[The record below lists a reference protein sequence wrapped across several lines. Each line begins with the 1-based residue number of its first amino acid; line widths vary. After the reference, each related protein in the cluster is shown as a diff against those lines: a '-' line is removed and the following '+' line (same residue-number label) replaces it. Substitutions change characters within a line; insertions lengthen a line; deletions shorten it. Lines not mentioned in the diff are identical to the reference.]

1 MHVSFDRVAFS
12 FRDSAPLLF
21 DVSLRFGPGFTGVVG
36 ANGSGKTTL
45 LRLLA
50 GELVPDAGRVAHV
63 PPGLSLR
70 SVPQRCDELEPA
82 VEAFAATQDGVA
94 RRTREALA
102 LEPEGLSRWPTLSP
116 GERKRWQVGA
126 ALADEPEL
134 LVLDEPTNHLD
145 ADARAL
151 LVGALL
157 RFAGIGVLVSHDREL
172 LDALAR
178 ETVRVAD
185 RTARAWRGGYS
196 AARESWQRADTELRE
211 RHASLARSARALS
224 QRIAQRDCQRAHAEA
239 RMRTS
244 KRMKNQRDSDARHRF
259 KLTRRRGAA
268 AQLGHEIARTHSALA
283 RVETELGAIELR
295 KEVGRALFVDW
306 EPPRVPLLALLQ
318 QRELRAGPLALA
330 RDLDLGVGRAD
341 RIWLSGPNGA
351 GKTTLLGALLR
362 GLRIPAERAL
372 VLPQE
377 LEPSEEAKLLDSVR
391 ELGDEARGRLLAFV
405 AALGVEPHR
414 LLESARPSP
423 GEARKLAFALG
434 LARRAW
440 LLVLDEPTNHLDL
453 PSIERLEQALADYP
467 GALVLATHDARLA
480 ARCTRVR
487 WRIGAG
493 RLAVETAGGA
503 VY

>member
-1 MHVSFDRVAFS
+1 MHVSFERVSFS
-12 FRDSAPLLF
+12 FRDSAPLLAG
-21 DVSLRFGPGFTGVVG
+21 VSLRFGPGFTGVVG

-50 GELVPDAGRVAHV
+50 GELAPDDGRVVRV

-70 SVPQRCDELEPA
+70 TVPQRCDELEPA
-82 VEAFAATQDGVA
+82 IAACAATQDGVA

-102 LEPEGLSRWPTLSP
+102 LAPESLARWPTLSP

-126 ALADEPEL
+126 ALAAEPEI

-145 ADARAL
+145 AEARGL
-151 LVGALL
+151 LVAALE
-157 RFAGIGVLVSHDREL
+157 RFGGIGVLVSHDREL

-185 RTARAWRGGYS
+185 GTARAWRGAYS

-211 RHASLARSARALS
+211 RHAALAQSARALS
-224 QRIAQRDCQRAHAEA
+224 QRIAERQDERARADSQL
-239 RMRTS
+239 RTS
-244 KRMKNQRDSDARHRF
+244 RRMKSRRDSDARHRF

-268 AQLGHEIARTHSALA
+268 AQLGHEIARTHTALG
-283 RVETELGAIELR
+283 RVEAQLGAIELR

-306 EPPRVPLLALLQ
+306 EPPRAPLLAVLQ
-318 QRELRAGPLALA
+318 QRELRAGPTAVA
-330 RDLDLGVGRAD
+330 RELDLAVGRGD
-341 RIWLSGPNGA
+341 RVWLAGPNGA
-351 GKTTLLGALLR
+351 GKTTLLRALLR
-362 GLRIPAERAL
+362 NLRVPDERVL

-377 LEPSEEAKLLDSVR
+377 LDPDEESALLDSVR
-391 ELGDEARGRLLAFV
+391 ELGDEPRGRLLGFV
-405 AALGVEPHR
+405 AALGVEPRR
-414 LLESARPSP
+414 LLASERPSP
-423 GEARKLAFALG
+423 GEARKLALALG

-453 PSIERLEQALADYP
+453 PSIERLEEALAAYP

-487 WRIGAG
+487 WRIAAG
-493 RLAVETAGGA
+493 RIFIESPDTGI
-503 VY
+503 Y